1 MIPLP
6 PWSMREGP
14 WEASDP
20 RFRALCT
27 IRIRENETRAEGA
40 PPASVQL
47 ETVRALA
54 VGLSLVAYAAWSVG
68 APGCQKKSPAP
79 EAVTTPGAEIGID
92 RARAAYVTDNGS
104 DTITV
109 FDRDGDK
116 VLHVPVDVDPAR
128 HEAPHHLAIDSVT
141 GRLFAGLAFPE
152 LRASGGDKNDPHA
165 SHGNAESHGELVR
178 LDLNRLAVNQAR
190 EVDENPGDV
199 VLTHDRSRVLVTHF
213 DMRRA
218 MDVASAGGTTSKMF
232 AALQVWDAS
241 AMTLVGSRPL
251 CVAPHGVTTTRDDKT
266 AFVACYGSDELAVV
280 DLSNPSLPTARYPL
294 GASPGAPGLPTYG
307 PYSATLSPDER
318 TVVVASLEGMD
329 VRLFDR
335 EAKRFVG
342 DRTVTLAARAFM
354 PAFLDAKTI
363 VVPLQGP
370 DGIVRVDLEAGTITA
385 RVGTGE
391 TCPAPHVAR
400 VAKDGRLYV
409 VCEGDH
415 VNPGAVAQLD
425 PATLMIVK
433 KWTTGVYPDAV
444 GFGDE

>member
-1 MIPLP
+1 MGARTFALWI
-6 PWSMREGP
+6 
-14 WEASDP
+14 AS
-20 RFRALCT
+20 F
-27 IRIRENETRAEGA
+27 
-40 PPASVQL
+40 
-47 ETVRALA
+47 
-54 VGLSLVAYAAWSVG
+54 AAF
-68 APGCQKKSPAP
+68 AAIAGCQKKTSRTPT
-79 EAVTTPGAEIGID
+79 VTTPGADVGIE
-92 RARAAYVTDNGS
+92 RSRAAYVTDNGS
-104 DTITV
+104 DSITV
-109 FDRDGDK
+109 FDRDGSK
-116 VLHVPVDVDPAR
+116 VVHVPVDVDPNR
-128 HEAPHHLAIDSVT
+128 HEAPHHLAVDSVH

-152 LRASGGDKNDPHA
+152 PKPGGATKPAPNDPHA

-178 LDLNRLAVNQAR
+178 LDLNRVAVNEAR

-199 VLTHDRSRVLVTHF
+199 VLTHDQAHVLVTHF

-218 MDVASAGGTTSKMF
+218 MDVASAGGATSKMF
-232 AALQVWDAS
+232 AALQVWDA
-241 AMTLVGSRPL
+241 ATMTLVGSRPL

-280 DLSNPSLPTARYPL
+280 DLTNPALPTARYPL

-307 PYSATLSPDER
+307 PYSATLSPDEK

-329 VRLFDR
+329 VRVFDR
-335 EAKRFVG
+335 DAKRFVG

-370 DGIVRVDLEAGTITA
+370 DGIVRVDLDAGTITA

-415 VNPGAVAQLD
+415 VKPGLVVQLD
-425 PATLMIVK
+425 PATLAIRK

-444 GFGDE
+444 AFGDD